1 MRPRTKLWFEDGNA
15 LVLSEFRVQ
24 LLRHID
30 ETGSIVAAAKA
41 MGLPY
46 RRALEKVREIEANLG
61 MHLVESVIGGPGGGG
76 SRLTDEARL
85 LVQRFERFRAAMERH
100 AITEF
105 DRAFS
110 AEPASKPAR

>member
-1 MRPRTKLWFEDGNA
+1 MKPRTKLWFEDGNA

-30 ETGSIVAAAKA
+30 ESGSIVAAAKA

-61 MHLVESVIGGPGGGG
+61 MHLVESVIGGSGGGG
-76 SRLTDEARL
+76 SRLTDEART
-85 LVQRFERFRAAMERH
+85 LVQRFERFRTAMDRH
-100 AITEF
+100 AQLEF

-110 AEPASKPAR
+110 PEPVSNPTR